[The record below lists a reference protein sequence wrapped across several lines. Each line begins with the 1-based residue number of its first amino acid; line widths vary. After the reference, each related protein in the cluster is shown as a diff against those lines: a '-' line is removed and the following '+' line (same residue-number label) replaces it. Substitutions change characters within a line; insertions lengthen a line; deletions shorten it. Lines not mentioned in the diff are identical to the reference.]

1 MSPPSCRLFS
11 LLAQGKEA
19 CFKTNN
25 IRAGTN
31 SCHNYKAC
39 REVSGSIIEN
49 DSCHGDNAC
58 NSVQSSIIHDGSCY
72 GGFSCYG
79 VQNANIGKGSCN
91 YSRGDLV
98 YSEQRS
104 YSCEYVANVK
114 IGNNSCN
121 GNKVCYKCKHY
132 VPNNSCNQGITDDMD
147 IHGNCNYCKN
157 GTPNDTTGES

>member
-1 MSPPSCRLFS
+1 MC
-11 LLAQGKEA
+11 
-19 CFKTNN
+19 
-25 IRAGTN
+25 IRD
-31 SCHNYKAC
+31 SYKAC

-58 NSVQSSIIHDGSCY
+58 NSVQSSIIHDGSCHGVY
-72 GGFSCYG
+72 SCYG
-79 VQNANIGKGSCN
+79 VQNM
-91 YSRGDLV
+91 
-98 YSEQRS
+98 Q
-104 YSCEYVANVK
+104 

>member
-11 LLAQGKEA
+11 LAQGKDA
-19 CFKTNN
+19 CFNTNN
-25 IRAGTN
+25 INAGTN
-31 SCHNYKAC
+31 SCHNLKAC
-39 REVSGSIIEN
+39 REVSDSTIGN
-49 DSCHGDNAC
+49 DSCHGTHSC
-58 NSVQSSIIHDGSCY
+58 ISVQSSIIHDGSCY

-104 YSCEYVANVK
+104 YSCEYVENVK

-121 GNKVCYKCKHY
+121 GYKVCRLCKHD
-132 VPNNSCNQGITDDMD
+132 VPDNACNPGITDDMD
-147 IHGNCNYCKN
+147 SNGYCNYCL
-157 GTPNDTTGES
+157 